1 MQPTSSPTINVML
14 VDDQRPARIGFMMM
28 LQHAEDIVVTAQ
40 ASDGAMALE
49 FLRRNPQQLPDIV
62 LMDVRMPFMNGIEAT
77 GLITSEFPSIK
88 VLILTTYDED
98 AYALDG
104 VMHGAVGFLLKDATP
119 ETLCA
124 EVHAAYRDGAYF
136 IPRIQKLF
144 LDRYA
149 MSREAVS
156 LNALRRSRFFTLTP
170 REYDVAKLIAAG
182 KDNTDIARELV
193 IEVASVRKTV
203 SRILPKLGVYD
214 RTQIAVAWYEA
225 CMDQLSQ
232 DELSKI
238 KRIDNGH
245 YGMSK
250 QHVRGKN

>member
-1 MQPTSSPTINVML
+1 M
-14 VDDQRPARIGFMMM
+14 
-28 LQHAEDIVVTAQ
+28 
-40 ASDGAMALE
+40 
-49 FLRRNPQQLPDIV
+49 
-62 LMDVRMPFMNGIEAT
+62 
-77 GLITSEFPSIK
+77 
-88 VLILTTYDED
+88 
-98 AYALDG
+98 
-104 VMHGAVGFLLKDATP
+104 
-119 ETLCA
+119 
-124 EVHAAYRDGAYF
+124 
-136 IPRIQKLF
+136 
-144 LDRYA
+144 
-149 MSREAVS
+149 
-156 LNALRRSRFFTLTP
+156 
-170 REYDVAKLIAAG
+170 AKLIAAG

-203 SRILPKLGVYD
+203 SRIFPKLGVYD